1 MVKVRDQIDVGLKK
15 LDRIWDRIGVPKEGK
30 DERRAS
36 VLKHVQVKKVW
47 AISLFSVYIRT
58 SCPPK

>member
-36 VLKHVQVKKVW
+36 VLKHVQVKK
-47 AISLFSVYIRT
+47 F
-58 SCPPK
+58 